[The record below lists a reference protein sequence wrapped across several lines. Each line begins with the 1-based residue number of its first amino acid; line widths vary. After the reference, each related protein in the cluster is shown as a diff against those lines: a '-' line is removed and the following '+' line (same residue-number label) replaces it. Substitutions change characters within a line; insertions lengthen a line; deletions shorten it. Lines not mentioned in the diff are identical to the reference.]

1 MDFVKSGSED
11 IFKENGIVVVKMA
24 TLNGVVNAD
33 AVANVLANEIRYL
46 DLLTLKFN
54 TFITSFKK
62 IKCYLRLNIEHF
74 YSGQQP
80 LSMVLQGFAPSL
92 FVFKMFSSD
101 LRNHSIQL
109 FSRICPNWLQVQVVI
124 QTQFQA

>member
-1 MDFVKSGSED
+1 MVLLMLTPLQMCWPMKSG
-11 IFKENGIVVVKMA
+11 IFIN
-24 TLNGVVNAD
+24 
-33 AVANVLANEIRYL
+33 
-46 DLLTLKFN
+46 LKVHIFY
-54 TFITSFKK
+54 IIKK
-62 IKCYLRLNIEHF
+62 IICYLRLNIEHF